1 MLTWTT
7 FLNNL
12 NSQSNL
18 VKDIYVDLR
27 KVSLCLENLNI
38 LSPPPARDEQQM
50 FFMQNNQHYIMIF
63 LIFLANNV
71 KSLLSKEKT
80 EKHISKI
87 EELKTRYRRLY
98 TDLESLVEND
108 KVIHNKIFVEAIFKI
123 KM

>member
-1 MLTWTT
+1 
-7 FLNNL
+7 
-12 NSQSNL
+12 
-18 VKDIYVDLR
+18 
-27 KVSLCLENLNI
+27 
-38 LSPPPARDEQQM
+38 
-50 FFMQNNQHYIMIF
+50 MIF

>member
-1 MLTWTT
+1 
-7 FLNNL
+7 
-12 NSQSNL
+12 
-18 VKDIYVDLR
+18 
-27 KVSLCLENLNI
+27 
-38 LSPPPARDEQQM
+38 
-50 FFMQNNQHYIMIF
+50 MIF

-87 EELKTRYRRLY
+87 EKLKNRYRRLY

>member
-1 MLTWTT
+1 
-7 FLNNL
+7 
-12 NSQSNL
+12 
-18 VKDIYVDLR
+18 
-27 KVSLCLENLNI
+27 
-38 LSPPPARDEQQM
+38 
-50 FFMQNNQHYIMIF
+50 MIF

-87 EELKTRYRRLY
+87 EELKNRYRRLY